1 MKMKHV
7 IGLSGGKDST
17 VLAFMLKERE
27 PQTDW
32 TYICTPTGD
41 ESPEMV
47 DHWIRLEEA
56 LEKPIIRVVNPKAPN
71 LDTLIEAMGML
82 PNFRARFCT
91 RILKIEPTIAWCVK
105 NAPVLMH
112 VGLRA
117 DEEER
122 EGIYSNLVTSRFPF
136 REWGIGIDG
145 VYGYLEYVGSQYG
158 IVVPPRTDCLKCYH
172 QRVEEWWNF
181 WRDYPERFWIAALQE
196 KKLGHTFRSPGR
208 DTWPVSLDDLAAE
221 FQRLWDDRSEL
232 GLGCHTFFAANN
244 KRRVERGGHPLK
256 EKREKDEICR
266 VCTL

>member
-1 MKMKHV
+1 MHHTV
-7 IGLSGGKDST
+7 GLSGGKDST
-17 VLAFMLKERE
+17 ALAFMLKERE
-27 PQTDW
+27 SYTDW

-47 DHWIRLEEA
+47 DHWLRLEEA
-56 LEKPIIRVVNPKAPN
+56 LGKPLVRITNPAAPS
-71 LDTLIEAMGML
+71 LDAAIESMNML

-91 RILKIEPTIAWCVK
+91 RLLKIEPTIAWCVK

-117 DEEER
+117 DEDER
-122 EGIYSNLVTSRFPF
+122 EGIYGELVQSRFPF
-136 REWGIGIDG
+136 REWGIDLNA
-145 VYGYLEYVGSQYG
+145 VLGYLEYVGARYG
-158 IVVPPRTDCLKCYH
+158 IVVPTRTDCLKCYH

-181 WRDYPERFWIAALQE
+181 WRDYPERFWTATLQE
-196 KKLGHTFRSPGR
+196 KRRGHTFRSPGR
-208 DTWPVSLDDLAAE
+208 DTWPVSLDGLGLE

-232 GLGCHTFFAANN
+232 GLGCHTFFDANN

-256 EKREKDEICR
+256 EKRERGDICR